1 MIYYMHLFKLL
12 FSLDFLRG
20 GKKEEKEKRKAVCYC
35 FVLVISS

>member
-20 GKKEEKEKRKAVCYC
+20 EKKKKKKKRKQS
-35 FVLVISS
+35 VIALC

>member
-20 GKKEEKEKRKAVCYC
+20 GKKKKKKKGKQS
-35 FVLVISS
+35 VIALC